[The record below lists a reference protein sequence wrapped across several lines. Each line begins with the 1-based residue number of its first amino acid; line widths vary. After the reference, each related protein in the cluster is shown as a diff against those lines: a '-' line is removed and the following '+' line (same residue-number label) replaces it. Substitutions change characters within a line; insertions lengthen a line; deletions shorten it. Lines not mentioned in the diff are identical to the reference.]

1 MTNHNHS
8 ADAALDG
15 AIHTLQQLD
24 GLGEAAYLQ
33 NGSILITEA
42 AARAAIADAVTN
54 RIRLLRDLL
63 NDNLG
68 NSPMFRS
75 AELDDRYAIELVR
88 LVTSITG
95 GDHGEA

>member
-8 ADAALDG
+8 ADTALDG

-33 NGSILITEA
+33 NGGVLIGEA

-54 RIRLLRDLL
+54 RIRLLHDLL
-63 NDNLG
+63 AVRPATG
-68 NSPMFRS
+68 VVP
-75 AELDDRYAIELVR
+75 DREAAVDEYNRLVR
-88 LVTSITG
+88 SVVT
-95 GDHGEA
+95 HAEA